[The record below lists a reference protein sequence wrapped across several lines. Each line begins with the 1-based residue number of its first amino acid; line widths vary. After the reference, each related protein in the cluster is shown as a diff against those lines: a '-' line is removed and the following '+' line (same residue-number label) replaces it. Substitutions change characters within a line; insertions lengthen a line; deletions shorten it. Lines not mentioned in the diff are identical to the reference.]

1 MSISSTGGIV
11 PGIVPHGPSAPAPI
25 SQEQR
30 SLIQAVKAVNA
41 AEIFG
46 QDREIT
52 FVMDRSAKRMVT
64 RIVNRSTGEVVDQIP
79 PEYVLRL
86 AEENKGR

>member
-1 MSISSTGGIV
+1 MSISSASGIQPV
-11 PGIVPHGPSAPAPI
+11 SAPAEPAAPAPV

-46 QDREIT
+46 EDREIT
-52 FVMDRSAKRMVT
+52 FVMDRQAKRMVA
-64 RIVNRSTGEVVDQIP
+64 RIVNSKTGEVLDQIP
-79 PEYVLRL
+79 PEYVLHL
-86 AEENKGR
+86 AEESKGR